1 MNDKRCRKIKFYLHN
16 YYNIDKLIEER
27 KECIIESISPTS
39 RTWLMNGNTLENQT
53 IKLIEDWK
61 IIEQKIEQQ
70 IVSPQQSKS
79 FRKKMVRIQREKE
92 RKERERR
99 KKNGE
104 DISLDVS
111 TIEVT
116 EEQANQLLLKYSESK
131 KNQQVRIER
140 EKNNEI
146 EIKEK

>member
-1 MNDKRCRKIKFYLHN
+1 
-16 YYNIDKLIEER
+16 
-27 KECIIESISPTS
+27 
-39 RTWLMNGNTLENQT
+39 
-53 IKLIEDWK
+53 
-61 IIEQKIEQQ
+61 
-70 IVSPQQSKS
+70 
-79 FRKKMVRIQREKE
+79 MVRIQREKE

-140 EKNNEI
+140 EENNEI

>member
-1 MNDKRCRKIKFYLHN
+1 
-16 YYNIDKLIEER
+16 
-27 KECIIESISPTS
+27 
-39 RTWLMNGNTLENQT
+39 
-53 IKLIEDWK
+53 
-61 IIEQKIEQQ
+61 
-70 IVSPQQSKS
+70 
-79 FRKKMVRIQREKE
+79 MVRIQREKE

-131 KNQQVRIER
+131 KNQQVRIEI

>member
-61 IIEQKIEQQ
+61 IIEYKRWQVFLKEILVFLCNKNFLLYNIAVLYYMENENLEYILKTLKIDLKDF
-70 IVSPQQSKS
+70 ILLD
-79 FRKKMVRIQREKE
+79 KKL
-92 RKERERR
+92 
-99 KKNGE
+99 
-104 DISLDVS
+104 ISL
-111 TIEVT
+111 I
-116 EEQANQLLLKYSESK
+116 Y
-131 KNQQVRIER
+131 KNA
-140 EKNNEI
+140 EI
-146 EIKEK
+146 RNMV

>member
-61 IIEQKIEQQ
+61 IIEYKRWQVFLKEILAFLCNKNFLLYNIAVLYYMENENLEYILKTLKIDLKDF
-70 IVSPQQSKS
+70 ILLD
-79 FRKKMVRIQREKE
+79 KKL
-92 RKERERR
+92 
-99 KKNGE
+99 
-104 DISLDVS
+104 ISL
-111 TIEVT
+111 I
-116 EEQANQLLLKYSESK
+116 Y
-131 KNQQVRIER
+131 KNAKLRNLV
-140 EKNNEI
+140 
-146 EIKEK
+146 

>member
-61 IIEQKIEQQ
+61 IIEYKRWQVFLKEILVFLCNKNFLLYNIAVLYYMENEKLEYILKTLKIDLKDF
-70 IVSPQQSKS
+70 ILLD
-79 FRKKMVRIQREKE
+79 KKL
-92 RKERERR
+92 
-99 KKNGE
+99 
-104 DISLDVS
+104 ISL
-111 TIEVT
+111 I
-116 EEQANQLLLKYSESK
+116 Y
-131 KNQQVRIER
+131 KNA
-140 EKNNEI
+140 EI
-146 EIKEK
+146 RNMV

>member
-1 MNDKRCRKIKFYLHN
+1 
-16 YYNIDKLIEER
+16 
-27 KECIIESISPTS
+27 
-39 RTWLMNGNTLENQT
+39 
-53 IKLIEDWK
+53 
-61 IIEQKIEQQ
+61 
-70 IVSPQQSKS
+70 
-79 FRKKMVRIQREKE
+79 MVRIQREKE

-131 KNQQVRIER
+131 KNQQVNI
-140 EKNNEI
+140 
-146 EIKEK
+146 

>member
-61 IIEQKIEQQ
+61 IIEYKRWQVFLKEILVFLCNKNFLLYNIAVLYYMENENLEYILKTLKIDLKDF
-70 IVSPQQSKS
+70 ILLD
-79 FRKKMVRIQREKE
+79 KKL
-92 RKERERR
+92 
-99 KKNGE
+99 
-104 DISLDVS
+104 ISL
-111 TIEVT
+111 I
-116 EEQANQLLLKYSESK
+116 Y
-131 KNQQVRIER
+131 KNAAIRNMV
-140 EKNNEI
+140 
-146 EIKEK
+146 

>member
-61 IIEQKIEQQ
+61 IIEYKRWQVFLKEILVFLCNKNFLLYNIVVLYYMENENLEYILKTLKIDLKDF
-70 IVSPQQSKS
+70 ILLD
-79 FRKKMVRIQREKE
+79 KKL
-92 RKERERR
+92 
-99 KKNGE
+99 
-104 DISLDVS
+104 ISL
-111 TIEVT
+111 I
-116 EEQANQLLLKYSESK
+116 Y
-131 KNQQVRIER
+131 KNA
-140 EKNNEI
+140 EI
-146 EIKEK
+146 RNMV

>member
-61 IIEQKIEQQ
+61 IIEYKRWQVFLKEILVFLCNKNFLLYNIAVLYYMENENLEYILKTLKIDLKDF
-70 IVSPQQSKS
+70 ILLD
-79 FRKKMVRIQREKE
+79 KKV
-92 RKERERR
+92 
-99 KKNGE
+99 
-104 DISLDVS
+104 
-111 TIEVT
+111 
-116 EEQANQLLLKYSESK
+116 NQL
-131 KNQQVRIER
+131 NI
-140 EKNNEI
+140 
-146 EIKEK
+146 

>member
-61 IIEQKIEQQ
+61 IIEYKRWQVFLKEILDFLCNKNFLLYNIAVLYYMENENLEYILKTLKIDLKDF
-70 IVSPQQSKS
+70 ILLD
-79 FRKKMVRIQREKE
+79 KKL
-92 RKERERR
+92 
-99 KKNGE
+99 
-104 DISLDVS
+104 ISL
-111 TIEVT
+111 I
-116 EEQANQLLLKYSESK
+116 Y
-131 KNQQVRIER
+131 KNA
-140 EKNNEI
+140 EI
-146 EIKEK
+146 RNMV